1 MPGRKKGR
9 QKGAA
14 GSKAQSARR
23 WNDAMRDAREDLGW
37 DRRQNLGR
45 GGDAAPPR
53 LSATGFRSLATLL
66 RQRVRADEIDAA
78 APSAVRSENLAGKVV
93 AGPSNYFSVD
103 WTETRPRKTCT
114 LLSLCIKQIGRDFLA
129 YRADDDAVA
138 EAFLLLPSPC
148 LSRLSRSAS
157 ARGNVADH
165 NIGLLCSPRV
175 GTLWFRGRFTD
186 KGAGALLPALNADDT
201 PNGGSHA
208 AELVEVY
215 RDGTAGDCLAGNAV
229 DTAMDTKS
237 TVASG
242 DDGLVASTQSAA
254 YHAAAGEAVVEGAE
268 EEWETACDRIE
279 ASLRGGVSLTS
290 LDLSSPRVT
299 AGFVKRLTAR
309 IPSLRR
315 LGLRGSLGVVGGP
328 DFVCDHVPRLAALRE
343 LDVSHCTWFCDL
355 TLRRLAKSLSLR
367 ASPAMGDPE
376 NQGPHAGS
384 ATSLQDL
391 DEAET
396 RGWSAAF
403 EPSTDSLA
411 FAGHAGLGPSGS
423 DADLVS
429 GASRESGEKEPSSHG
444 RSLHRFRTFTVVC
457 ARTAVTEKGAKAA
470 ELMSPG
476 LMVVL
481 AADKP
486 AAAGGALSL
495 ASS

>member
-9 QKGAA
+9 QKGAS

-23 WNDAMRDAREDLGW
+23 WNDAMRDARDDLAW

-66 RQRVRADEIDAA
+66 RQRVRADEIAAA
-78 APSAVRSENLAGKVV
+78 APPAIRSENLAGQV
-93 AGPSNYFSVD
+93 AAATSNYFSAD

-114 LLSLCIKQIGRDFLA
+114 LLSLCIRQIGRDFLA
-129 YRADDDAVA
+129 YRADDEAVA

-157 ARGNVADH
+157 ARGNVVDH
-165 NIGLLCSPRV
+165 NIGLLCSPGV
-175 GTLWFRGRFTD
+175 GTLWLRGRFTD
-186 KGAGALLPALNADDT
+186 EGAGALLPALHAGDR

-208 AELVEVY
+208 AELAEVY
-215 RDGTAGDCLAGNAV
+215 RDDTAVDPLAGNEV
-229 DTAMDTKS
+229 DREMDTK
-237 TVASG
+237 SG
-242 DDGLVASTQSAA
+242 DDGLVASTQPAA
-254 YHAAAGEAVVEGAE
+254 YRAAVDEAVVEGVE
-268 EEWETACDRIE
+268 EDWETACDRIE

-299 AGFVKRLTAR
+299 AGFVKRLTVR
-309 IPSLRR
+309 IPSLRK

-328 DFVCDHVPRLAALRE
+328 DVVCDHVPRLAALRE

-367 ASPAMGDPE
+367 ASPAAGDPE
-376 NQGPHAGS
+376 NQEPHPES

-391 DEAET
+391 DEGET
-396 RGWSAAF
+396 RGWGAAF
-403 EPSTDSLA
+403 APATNNLA
-411 FAGHAGLGPSGS
+411 FAGHTGWGPSTS
-423 DADLVS
+423 DLVS
-429 GASRESGEKEPSSHG
+429 GASRESGEKEPSSLG

-476 LMVVL
+476 LMVVVV
-481 AADKP
+481 ADQP

-495 ASS
+495 AAS